1 MPCVFHGNFD
11 FEHELA
17 TRSYNRPMRIR
28 RLNAEMT
35 SHLLAISDVGD
46 HLYYSCDPPVDFLEE
61 ASSAG
66 FPSVQP
72 LQPGE
77 IHRVNCTCV
86 SWGWSRPAFDFATS
100 MGWETDGPSSSAVH
114 AANSR
119 QLSFDMEK
127 QRESGLPGQS
137 RLVSLDE
144 LDRTICDCASIWQ
157 IQPSELSWLLKAEF
171 GMSGR
176 ERIAGTGTS
185 LENVQRNW
193 IQRRLKVGE
202 CLYFEPRVV
211 SLMEL
216 STQWI
221 IHKSSPGDHSPQA
234 SQFLGAT
241 ELVTDAVGQFLGSI
255 PFPGSSTENWYGCEA
270 GPVSGTPAFYDRM
283 VADARQVTDELQRL
297 GYHGP
302 AGIDAMVYRGP
313 NGQPAIRSIQDI
325 NARFTMGR
333 IAIEWCQR
341 FARPGSAAWLLVP
354 VEWFCGETDIPTT
367 RSSRRRLTSPWTLS
381 GKPVQRVGVLF
392 SERDDWMSFLTAH
405 L

>member
-17 TRSYNRPMRIR
+17 TRSYNQSMRIR

-35 SHLLAISDVGD
+35 SHLLAIADSGD
-46 HLYYSCDPPVDFLEE
+46 HLYYSCAPPVDFLND
-61 ASSAG
+61 ARSAG
-66 FPSVQP
+66 FPSVQAW
-72 LQPGE
+72 QPGAA
-77 IHRVNCTCV
+77 HNSNCTCV

-100 MGWETDGPSSSAVH
+100 MGWETDGPCPSAVH
-114 AANSR
+114 TANSR
-119 QLSFDMEK
+119 QMSFDMEK

-137 RLVSLDE
+137 RLVSLDD
-144 LDRTICDCASIWQ
+144 LDRIICDCASIWQ
-157 IQPSELSWLLKAEF
+157 IQLSELPWLLKAEF

-185 LENVQRNW
+185 LEHFQRNW

-202 CLYFEPRVV
+202 CLYFEPRVE
-211 SLMEL
+211 SLIEL

-221 IHKSSPGDHSPQA
+221 IHSRSTGDRSQQT

-255 PFPGSSTENWYGCEA
+255 PLPGSSTGNWYGCETETL
-270 GPVSGTPAFYDRM
+270 SGTQAFYDRM
-283 VADARQVTDELQRL
+283 VADARQVADELQRL

-302 AGIDAMVYRGP
+302 VGIDAMVYRGP

-333 IAIEWCQR
+333 IALEWCQR
-341 FARPGSAAWLLVP
+341 FAPPDGAAWLLVP
-354 VEWFCGETDIPTT
+354 AEWFRGKTDIPSTG
-367 RSSRRRLTSPWTLS
+367 SSRRRLTSPWTLS
-381 GKPVQRVGVLF
+381 GEPVQRVGVLF
-392 SERDDWMSFLTAH
+392 SERENWTSFLTAH